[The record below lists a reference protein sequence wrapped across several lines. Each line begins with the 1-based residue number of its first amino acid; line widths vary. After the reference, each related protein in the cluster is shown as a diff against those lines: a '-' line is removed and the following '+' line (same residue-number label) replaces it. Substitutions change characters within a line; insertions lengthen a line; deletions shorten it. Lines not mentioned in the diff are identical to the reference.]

1 MQQRRGTAE
10 QWDLSNPV
18 LAAGEVGFETDTNKF
33 KIGDGVNLWE
43 DISYFVSVDDF
54 ESSLDDFAP
63 SIINGG
69 NA

>member
-10 QWDLSNPV
+10 QWTLANPV
-18 LAAGEVGFETDTNKF
+18 LAAGELGFETDTNKF
-33 KIGDGVNLWE
+33 KIGDGVNPWE
-43 DISYFVSVDDF
+43 DISYFISEDDF
-54 ESSLDDFAP
+54 SSSLDDYVP